1 MSLEGM
7 RIRGGII
14 EKANRAGT
22 LLALHCP
29 DDLGN
34 RGRILAINTMPDSK
48 YADHGFPVIGI
59 CGKRYHVVEYCR
71 DYPELCRRFFWFT
84 HSAYSA
90 YREV

>member
-1 MSLEGM
+1 MLEGTKV
-7 RIRGGII
+7 RNGII
-14 EKANRAGT
+14 AKASHDGR

-34 RGRILAINTMPDSK
+34 RGRILAENTMPDSK
-48 YADHGFPVIGI
+48 YAAHGFPVIGV

-71 DYPELCRRFFWFT
+71 DYPELCRRFFWYT
-84 HSAYSA
+84 TSYMSA